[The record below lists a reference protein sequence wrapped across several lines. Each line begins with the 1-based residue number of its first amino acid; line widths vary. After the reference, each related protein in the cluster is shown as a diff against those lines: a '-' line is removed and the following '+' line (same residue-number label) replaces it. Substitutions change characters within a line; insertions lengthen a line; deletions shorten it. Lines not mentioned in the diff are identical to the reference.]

1 MKDVTFVVIKA
12 LNGGLFVVVFAAAAE
27 VLKPRRFAG
36 LLSAAPSVA
45 LANLIVII
53 VAKGQPAGLENS
65 RGMLVGAIA
74 FTVAAVCGVVLVRHL
89 GALRGAV
96 GICLAWL
103 LMAVSGYLAF
113 LS

>member
-1 MKDVTFVVIKA
+1 
-12 LNGGLFVVVFAAAAE
+12 
-27 VLKPRRFAG
+27 
-36 LLSAAPSVA
+36 
-45 LANLIVII
+45 
-53 VAKGQPAGLENS
+53 
-65 RGMLVGAIA
+65 MLVGAIA
-74 FTVAAVCGVVLVRHL
+74 FTVAAICGVVLVRHL